1 MNIVLIGFMGS
12 GKSTLGIKLSYRM
25 KQPYLDTDKYIE
37 HKTGRTISEIFE
49 TDGESTFRQM
59 ETDALNTLIDEGIKD
74 HVIATGGGMP
84 VKADN
89 HALLK
94 KLGVVV
100 WLRIRPETVID
111 RLSSDK
117 NRPLLQREDRETVIR
132 ELMEARNE
140 AYSKCADVIVDVD
153 DKKVERIMDEVFTK
167 SAGIRKRKKRMK
179 YE

>member
-37 HKTGRTISEIFE
+37 RKTGRTISEIFE

-59 ETDALNTLIDEGIKD
+59 ETDALTALIDDGIKD

-84 VKADN
+84 VKSDN
-89 HALLK
+89 HELLK
-94 KLGVVV
+94 RLGVVV
-100 WLRIRPETVID
+100 WLRIRPETVIE

-140 AYSKCADVIVDVD
+140 AYAKCSDVIVDVD

-167 SAGIRKRKKRMK
+167 SAGVRKKKKRMR